1 MRPLSAPVTVK
12 LPGPA
17 IVPVTAVE
25 TAARYESE
33 SDGVIDAVI
42 EYEPV
47 AGVHAHVAV
56 YGPEP
61 VVLIFIHPEMLPLLF

>member
-1 MRPLSAPVTVK
+1 VK

-42 EYEPV
+42 E
-47 AGVHAHVAV
+47 
-56 YGPEP
+56 
-61 VVLIFIHPEMLPLLF
+61 

>member
-1 MRPLSAPVTVK
+1 MIRPLSAPVTVK

-25 TAARYESE
+25 IAALYESE

-42 EYEPV
+42 E
-47 AGVHAHVAV
+47 
-56 YGPEP
+56 
-61 VVLIFIHPEMLPLLF
+61 